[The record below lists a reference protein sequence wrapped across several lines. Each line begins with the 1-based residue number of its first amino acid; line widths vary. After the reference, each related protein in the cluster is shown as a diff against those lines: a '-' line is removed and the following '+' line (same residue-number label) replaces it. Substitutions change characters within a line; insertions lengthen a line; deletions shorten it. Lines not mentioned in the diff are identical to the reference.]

1 MRTGRR
7 NEYFAERNAMSDQ
20 KAANDF
26 SVSRRE
32 ILAAAAGIGAG
43 TLSRAAPASAVFQ
56 LSPFSSNS
64 IRRPIPSS
72 GELLPVVGL
81 GTSQVFQIGT
91 DAAERAQRRAVIE
104 AMVTSAGGGL
114 IDTASTYG
122 TAEGVVG
129 DLVQEA
135 GLRDKVFLATKCEV
149 RSRAATIAEMQESL
163 RRLKTPKIDLMQ
175 LHNVSD
181 AKTDLGLLRDWK
193 AQGIFRYIG
202 ITTSFNGA
210 QDAVAAVTAHEKPDF
225 VQVNYSIL
233 DRDAE
238 KRVLPAAKD
247 NGAAVLCNLPFGR
260 GQLFKLVRGKQLPD
274 WAAEFDAASW
284 GQFFLKFLLSNDAVT
299 AVIPG
304 TEKPEHMKDNL
315 GAGRAR
321 MPDAATRKRMIALV
335 ESLG

>member
-1 MRTGRR
+1 
-7 NEYFAERNAMSDQ
+7 MSNR
-20 KAANDF
+20 KAAGDF
-26 SVSRRE
+26 SLSRRGV
-32 ILAAAAGIGAG
+32 LGAG
-43 TLSRAAPASAVFQ
+43 AVAVVGALSHAAPASAESE
-56 LSPFSSNS
+56 LSQFSSRS
-64 IRRPIPSS
+64 IRRPIPHS

-91 DAAERAQRRAVIE
+91 DAKERAQRRAVIE

-129 DLVQEA
+129 DLVAEG
-135 GLRDKVFLATKCEV
+135 GLRDKIFLATKCEV

-181 AKTDLGLLRDWK
+181 PNTDLALLREWK
-193 AQGIFRYIG
+193 DRDTFRYIG
-202 ITTSFNGA
+202 ITTSSNSE
-210 QDAVAAVTAHEKPDF
+210 QDAVAAVTAREKPDF
-225 VQVNYSIL
+225 VQVNYSIT

-238 KRVLPAAKD
+238 KRALPAAKD

-260 GQLFKLVRGKQLPD
+260 GQLFKLTRGKPLPD
-274 WAAEFDAASW
+274 WAAEFDVDSW
-284 GQFFLKFLLSNDAVT
+284 GQFFLKFLLSHEAVT

-304 TEKPEHMKDNL
+304 TENVEHMKDNL
-315 GAGRAR
+315 GAGRGR
-321 MPDAATRKRMIALV
+321 MPDAATRKRMVSLV

>member
-1 MRTGRR
+1 
-7 NEYFAERNAMSDQ
+7 MSNQ
-20 KAANDF
+20 KSPDEF
-26 SVSRRE
+26 SISRRGM
-32 ILAAAAGIGAG
+32 LGAG
-43 TLSRAAPASAVFQ
+43 AGAIVGALSRTAPARGEFE

-81 GTSQVFQIGT
+81 GTSQVFEIGT
-91 DAAERAQRRAVIE
+91 DAGERAQRRAVIE
-104 AMVTSAGGGL
+104 AMVLSAGGGL

-129 DLVQEA
+129 DLVAEA
-135 GLRDKVFLATKCEV
+135 GVRDKIFLATKCEV

-163 RRLKTPKIDLMQ
+163 RRLKTSKIDLMQ

-181 AKTDLGLLRDWK
+181 PKTDLALLREWK
-193 AQGIFRYIG
+193 DKGAFRYIG
-202 ITTSFNGA
+202 ITTSFNGD
-210 QDAVAAVTAHEKPDF
+210 QDALAAVTAREKPDF
-225 VQVNYSIL
+225 VQVNYSIT

-260 GQLFKLVRGKQLPD
+260 GELFRKVRGKPLPD
-274 WAAEFDAASW
+274 WAAEFYVDSW
-284 GQFFLKFLLSNDAVT
+284 AQFFLKFLLSNDAVT
-299 AVIPG
+299 VVIPG
-304 TEKPEHMKDNL
+304 TDKAEHMKDNL
-315 GAGRAR
+315 AAGRALMPNPAMRQR
-321 MPDAATRKRMIALV
+321 MVSLV